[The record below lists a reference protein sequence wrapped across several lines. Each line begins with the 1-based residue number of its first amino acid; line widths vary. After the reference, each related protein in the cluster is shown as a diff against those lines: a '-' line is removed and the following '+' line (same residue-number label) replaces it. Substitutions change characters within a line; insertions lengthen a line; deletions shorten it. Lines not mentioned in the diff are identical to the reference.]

1 MFLLNLQE
9 LYFITAGTLQHTL
22 SFNSDGDSRLSLP
35 GQPAGGTVER
45 VFTYGPGTIHWLSH
59 FSCCRSNFA
68 AARCC
73 YTCRG
78 TVERVVPYGP
88 GAHLDP
94 LKLLSCPQKNILTLP
109 VSVCSL
115 LPKHQQWSLP
125 SSGSRLPACDVLSS
139 DNSRHVAMRS
149 ACAHCRLLN
158 PKLPKLPNSL
168 YPKLPKPQTLSPLRR
183 HHPGPGGLLPEAA
196 AQRYGGRR
204 R

>member
-45 VFTYGPGTIHWLSH
+45 VFTYGPGTLHWLSH

-78 TVERVVPYGP
+78 TVERVFPYGP
-88 GAHLDP
+88 GAHLVCSSQIAVLP
-94 LKLLSCPQKNILTLP
+94 AKNILTLP

-125 SSGSRLPACDVLSS
+125 SSGSRLPASDVLPS

-149 ACAHCRLLN
+149 ACAHCRL
-158 PKLPKLPNSL
+158 
-168 YPKLPKPQTLSPLRR
+168 PKPQTPQTPNSLNPRL
-183 HHPGPGGLLPEAA
+183 
-196 AQRYGGRR
+196 
-204 R
+204 